1 MAQSMSTDVIVNVY
15 IGADTVDP
23 NAVSIDIT
31 SVIMPGISED
41 NPAELEL
48 YNTLSSTLRERATR
62 SSDYPQLERLLGERG
77 ATIQPTATGISIS
90 YRQYQQSHLN
100 ADPVTYYERSIVA
113 SDLAETILQN
123 IFRTSP
129 AFRGMTFDICYT
141 YSHRLKL
148 EQQLHDGNSQD
159 DQHRAGITQDVQRL
173 LADKGPKTD
182 SFHSCA
188 RFAPRA
194 SRRKSSSTD
203 SAANRHFSSA
213 GVPSAWMRPSTSIEI
228 RVPNFRDFLSISM
241 TFKLVGEHL
250 SDTGINQTTLLAT
263 N

>member
-1 MAQSMSTDVIVNVY
+1 MTQSMSTDVIINVY
-15 IGADTVDP
+15 IGTDAVDP
-23 NAVSIDIT
+23 NAVSIDIA

-48 YNTLSSTLRERATR
+48 YNTLSSTLRERAAR

-90 YRQYQQSHLN
+90 CRQYQQSRLN

-129 AFRGMTFDICYT
+129 VFRGMTFDICYT

-148 EQQLHDGNSQD
+148 EQQLY
-159 DQHRAGITQDVQRL
+159 DVLVNKQQRYNHMRISAVICILSVATMVAMVINTGHFVDSPDLLVNTVEWVVFIAMAASGLYAMLCNVRIRQYHQQLRRL
-173 LADKGPKTD
+173 L
-182 SFHSCA
+182 
-188 RFAPRA
+188 
-194 SRRKSSSTD
+194 
-203 SAANRHFSSA
+203 
-213 GVPSAWMRPSTSIEI
+213 
-228 RVPNFRDFLSISM
+228 
-241 TFKLVGEHL
+241 EHL
-250 SDTGINQTTLLAT
+250 HTA
-263 N
+263 